1 MNTGTENG
9 GVSPE
14 KIHEVLLREGLLS
27 AHHWRIA
34 PQALNLAEYDY
45 RLAAQIPK
53 WGRILLQFYR
63 ACNRLYFLSTEGKMP
78 GWIAELADAGK
89 PQWLIELQR
98 HPFFRNVL
106 PRVIRPD
113 LILTEEGAALTE
125 LDSVPGGIGLTACM
139 QKLYLNGE
147 EMLRGFASLFPGEG
161 AVRIVVSRE
170 SESYRPEMEYLA
182 RKLGSERF
190 RVVDESS
197 EDFPQG
203 CQVYRFFEL
212 FDWEQ
217 LPCAR
222 KLFERAVR
230 GEITLTPPPKPVL
243 EEKLFLGLLWNR
255 TLRDFWH
262 RELGA
267 AFFEQMLNLVP
278 RSWILDP
285 TPLPPHGEYPQLGIH
300 DWNELKNF
308 TQSQRALVLKVSG
321 FSELAWGSRGVWI
334 GNDLSADQWAQAVDK
349 ALNQFERSPRILM
362 KFAHGKKIPMEWYDF
377 DGKGLRKEAAVVAG
391 IFRKYGFTV
400 VSVICKTG
408 GISKEEAGIPEEN
421 KIHPGEFE
429 AMCNPIGQAYLLNEQ
444 ETEFNIAIGLC
455 VGHDSLFFR
464 NSQAPVTV
472 LAAKDRVL
480 AHNPC
485 GAIYC
490 AEGYF
495 KERL

>member
-1 MNTGTENG
+1 
-9 GVSPE
+9 
-14 KIHEVLLREGLLS
+14 
-27 AHHWRIA
+27 
-34 PQALNLAEYDY
+34 
-45 RLAAQIPK
+45 
-53 WGRILLQFYR
+53 
-63 ACNRLYFLSTEGKMP
+63 MP

-377 DGKGLRKEAAVVAG
+377 DGKGLRKEQGRVRLCPYYFVNSSWTRADYAGGLATLCPADKKIIHGMNDAVL
-391 IFRKYGFTV
+391 
-400 VSVICKTG
+400 
-408 GISKEEAGIPEEN
+408 IP
-421 KIHPGEFE
+421 I
-429 AMCNPIGQAYLLNEQ
+429 Q
-444 ETEFNIAIGLC
+444 TE
-455 VGHDSLFFR
+455 
-464 NSQAPVTV
+464 
-472 LAAKDRVL
+472 K
-480 AHNPC
+480 
-485 GAIYC
+485 
-490 AEGYF
+490 
-495 KERL
+495 

>member
-349 ALNQFERSPRILM
+349 ALNQFKRSPRILM

-377 DGKGLRKEAAVVAG
+377 DGKGLRKEQGRVRLCPYYFVNSSWTRAEYAGGLATLCPADKKIIHGMNDAVL
-391 IFRKYGFTV
+391 
-400 VSVICKTG
+400 
-408 GISKEEAGIPEEN
+408 IP
-421 KIHPGEFE
+421 I
-429 AMCNPIGQAYLLNEQ
+429 Q
-444 ETEFNIAIGLC
+444 TE
-455 VGHDSLFFR
+455 
-464 NSQAPVTV
+464 
-472 LAAKDRVL
+472 K
-480 AHNPC
+480 
-485 GAIYC
+485 
-490 AEGYF
+490 
-495 KERL
+495 